1 MAAGL
6 ASLVTAKSSSGDS
19 VLVVVEPKRQDDF
32 SIFFQ
37 GLKGKRTYAGLRAIS
52 AKRPGYL
59 IDQGYE
65 LTFRGPKDEKP
76 LIAEYDEVA
85 FAHVVLF
92 ASETKSKA
100 CISLLRISIY

>member
-37 GLKGKRTYAGLRAIS
+37 GLKGERTYAELRTIS
-52 AKRPGYL
+52 A
-59 IDQGYE
+59 
-65 LTFRGPKDEKP
+65 
-76 LIAEYDEVA
+76 
-85 FAHVVLF
+85 
-92 ASETKSKA
+92 
-100 CISLLRISIY
+100 